1 MILTAVILGAGIGLC
16 LGALGGGGS
25 IITVPALIYLL
36 DQPLSTAVTQ
46 SLVIVGISSATAM
59 LAHATARRVR
69 WGTGIIL
76 GGIGAAA
83 SLAGTALGRLI
94 PADTAMIGFACLMIV
109 VAAVLTVR
117 TRTSARD
124 RHQTRDRMLVTSG
137 APSDGDSPRP
147 DPITSTIAVTTAHRL
162 KTAAAIILTG
172 ILVGVL
178 TGFFGVGGGFV
189 IAPALVLILRYPM
202 PIAVGTSLLVI
213 TLNSA
218 AALTARVSQE
228 ALDWSIIAP
237 VATAAIVG
245 SVAGKYA
252 TQKIS
257 DKTLTRMFAT
267 MLIVVAIYVG
277 ARSLTLVPH

>member
-1 MILTAVILGAGIGLC
+1 MILTATLLGVSIGLC

-59 LAHATARRVR
+59 LAHASGRRVR
-69 WGTGIIL
+69 WWTGIIL

-109 VAAVLTVR
+109 VAAVLIGR
-117 TRTSARD
+117 TRARARD
-124 RHQTRDRMLVTSG
+124 RHQTRERMLVTSG
-137 APSDGDSPRP
+137 APHEDRAATPANTSKTANTTVSPLR
-147 DPITSTIAVTTAHRL
+147 
-162 KTAAAIILTG
+162 TAAALLLTG

-228 ALDWSIIAP
+228 ALDWSIIVP
-237 VATAAIVG
+237 VATAAVVG
-245 SVAGKYA
+245 SVAGRFA

-257 DKTLTRMFAT
+257 DKTLTRMFAA
-267 MLIVVAIYVG
+267 MLIVVAVYVG
-277 ARSLTLVPH
+277 ARSLALVPH